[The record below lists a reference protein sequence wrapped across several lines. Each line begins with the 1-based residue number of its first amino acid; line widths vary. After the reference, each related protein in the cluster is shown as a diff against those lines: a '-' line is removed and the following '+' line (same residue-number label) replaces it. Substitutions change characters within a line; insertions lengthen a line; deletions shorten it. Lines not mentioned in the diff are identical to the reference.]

1 MTREFTMPKLGH
13 LMEEGTI
20 VRWHKAEGDFVN
32 KDEVLLEIETD
43 KATLEVESP
52 FTGTLLEILIEE
64 QDDVPVG
71 TPIARYAEAGE
82 D

>member
-1 MTREFTMPKLGH
+1 MASEFTMPKLGH
-13 LMEEGTI
+13 LMEQGI
-20 VRWHKAEGDFVN
+20 VVRWWKEAGEHVV

-52 FTGTLLEILIEE
+52 FDGTLLEVLVGDGEE
-64 QDDVPVG
+64 VPVG
-71 TPIARYAEAGE
+71 TPLALYE